1 MHLREFLHVF
11 LYTRMYKKDE
21 FIRKRCFL
29 SFFYYRIISTTLNAL
44 FQLKKSRFGSFILF
58 TGRKYVPRGKTG
70 DDCTFFY
77 ATLYC

>member
-1 MHLREFLHVF
+1 MYF
-11 LYTRMYKKDE
+11 YTRVCIKKMSLLE
-21 FIRKRCFL
+21 NAVFF